1 MSLRHL
7 PLVSVQTAAKLFH
20 SDSAQTVT
28 HRQNGDRK
36 LLPHHH
42 YPWQKW
48 LESRDFTVRPAKHAV
63 KRKNP
68 NKIVPTLLTRAHN
81 AVHEGYRGACRYS
94 AAGLGC
100 GGGCR
105 RSAASLEE
113 SRDDVPAKQHHT
125 HTYRHGHYF
134 RLAPFSSELCVN
146 KRSNHLE
153 IFLMCIHLKNLY
165 EHIRM
170 QTFVLGSKTGGDP

>member
-1 MSLRHL
+1 M
-7 PLVSVQTAAKLFH
+7 
-20 SDSAQTVT
+20 
-28 HRQNGDRK
+28 
-36 LLPHHH
+36 
-42 YPWQKW
+42 
-48 LESRDFTVRPAKHAV
+48 RPAKHAV

-81 AVHEGYRGACRYS
+81 AVREGYRGARRYS